1 MTRPLLA
8 MPWVIGPLVWIL
20 LSPLV
25 GAEWLVRVDSAQTA
39 EMMKQT
45 GLRPVRHYRHFPWA
59 LYRGGEPAEQAFAR
73 DKERL
78 GVTAAPNS
86 TVRLAA
92 TPNDPLFTG
101 QITLNPN
108 GNLVAAADIFLREAW
123 ERRSSA
129 DDVLVAVIDSGL
141 DVNHED
147 FQGNLWTNA
156 IEEAG
161 DPGVDDDQNGFVDD
175 LHGWNVIEGGD
186 QMGPNGDLTDTIGHG
201 TQVCGVLGARGNNG
215 VGIAGTCWEVSMM
228 AVRAFE
234 SEMTEV
240 ANILAAFDYVLNFP
254 RVRIINASWGDAE
267 MNEAMRDVIASM
279 EENILIVTSPGND
292 GVSLDD
298 TPMYPSS
305 FNFDNVVS
313 VAAINTVGQLA
324 SFSNF
329 GSMVTLAAP
338 GVSVVT
344 TSAPPDEAYTVV
356 QGTSFAT
363 PRVTGAAVLLMAEY
377 PDLTPPQVKEL
388 LLSTSRAT
396 TELSGAELQGGLLDV
411 NSLLGTSLN
420 TAPFWTLY

>member
-8 MPWVIGPLVWIL
+8 PAWVIGPFVWIVL
-20 LSPLV
+20 GPLV
-25 GAEWLVRVDSAQTA
+25 GAEWLVRVDDPRTA
-39 EMMKQT
+39 ETMKQT
-45 GLRPVRHYRHFPWA
+45 GLRPVRHYRHFPWV
-59 LYRGGEPAEQAFAR
+59 LYRGDERAEQAFAR

-92 TPNDPLFTG
+92 TPNDPLFPG
-101 QITLNPN
+101 QITLNPA
-108 GNLVAAADIFLREAW
+108 GNLAEAADIFLREAW
-123 ERRSSA
+123 ERRTSA

-141 DVNHED
+141 DVSHED
-147 FQGNLWTNA
+147 FQGNLWTNT

-161 DPGVDDDQNGFVDD
+161 ELGVDDDNNGFTDD
-175 LHGWNVIEGGD
+175 LHGWNVIAGGD

-201 TQVCGVLGARGNNG
+201 TQVCGVLGARGDNG
-215 VGIAGTCWEVSMM
+215 LGIAGTCWEVSMM

-234 SEMTEV
+234 AEMTEV
-240 ANILAAFDYVLNFP
+240 DNILAAFDYVLNFP
-254 RVRIINASWGDAE
+254 RVRIINASWGDEE
-267 MNEAMRDVIASM
+267 MNEAMRDAIASM
-279 EENILIVTSPGND
+279 EESILIITSSGND

-305 FNFDNVVS
+305 YNLDNVVS
-313 VAAINTVGQLA
+313 VAAIDTLGELA

-338 GVSVVT
+338 GKSVVT
-344 TSAPPDEAYTVV
+344 TSAPPDEAYTQV
-356 QGTSFAT
+356 QGTSYAT
-363 PRVTGAAVLLMAEY
+363 PRVSGAAALLMAEY
-377 PDLTPPQVKEL
+377 PNLTPAQVKQL
-388 LLSTSRAT
+388 LLSASRAT
-396 TELSGAELQGGLLDV
+396 AELSGVDLQGGLLDV